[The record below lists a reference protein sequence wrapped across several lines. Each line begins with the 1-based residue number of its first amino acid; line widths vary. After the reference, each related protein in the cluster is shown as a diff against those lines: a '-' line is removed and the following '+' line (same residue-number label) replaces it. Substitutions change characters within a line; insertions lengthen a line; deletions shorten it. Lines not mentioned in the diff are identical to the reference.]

1 MIRDLRAA
9 LRILLHKPGA
19 AVLIVASLA
28 AAIGLSTAAF
38 SILDAYALRD
48 LPVREPRT
56 LLWAQAATR
65 EQRPDNFSW
74 TEYQAL
80 ASRVRLFSAILAQDR
95 ESPRVKLPDHDDFPI
110 TTGVSDNYFDLLGVS
125 AQRGDVFHTGAGAD
139 GQAVISRHY
148 WEQALGSDPHA
159 LGRILAIGPGQVR
172 IIGILPAGFAG
183 VDRGLRTD
191 IFVPTQTLF
200 GTLQIA
206 RPNQTH
212 DTRFELLARMRGVTD
227 LDRAQAEMN
236 GVLRQVERE
245 GDAPGP
251 DRKAIVSAFTESGLG
266 AKLETNSVFLAAMAL
281 LILIAGANLAN
292 LRLVENEA
300 RRRDTA
306 IRMALGAGPMQLARQ
321 HFSETLILCSA
332 GSAAGLLL
340 AVWLLRAAPA
350 LLAGGKAY
358 IDYGVRL
365 DARTFAFAAASL
377 MAVALIGALIPL
389 SDAWKRRLADPMQ
402 GARTTGRSRW
412 LGALVVAQMALVT
425 CVACSAGVLWRS
437 LQNVAAIR
445 PAMDPGRNL
454 LLLVGFWER
463 LANPETRVAAMA
475 AHLGELPGVRAVAWA
490 RRALLSGSGGG
501 AIVDVEVGALPKYSF
516 RYDQVSPGYFATT
529 GARVLAGR
537 AFLDSDAPFAAP
549 VTMVNAAFERRF
561 FGIGKATGAWV
572 KINGKQRQIVGVVE
586 DGPTIHLRETI
597 QPYLYF
603 PFAQMPVSS
612 VTWFIQPTGDADAL
626 ADSIRASAH
635 RWDGEFTIG
644 NMTTLRS
651 FMRDARSSEEL
662 ATDLTGSLAIA
673 GLLLAAAGL
682 FGVSLF
688 AVTRRTREF
697 GVRVAVGAAPA
708 SIARLVLKEAA
719 TRVVFA
725 LPLGWMLAFASR
737 RAMQRLLYGIAPDD
751 PWTFLTASAV
761 VALAGTIA
769 VLHPALQAART
780 DPLTALRRD

>member
-1 MIRDLRAA
+1 MIRDLRVA

-19 AVLIVASLA
+19 AMLIVASLA

-48 LPVREPRT
+48 LPVRVPRT

-74 TEYQAL
+74 TEYQAM
-80 ASRVRLFSAILAQDR
+80 ASQARIFIGILAQDR
-95 ESPRVKLPDHDDFPI
+95 ESPRVKLPDRDDFPI

-125 AQRGDVFHTGAGAD
+125 AQRGDVFHTGVGAD
-139 GQAVISRHY
+139 GEAVISQHY
-148 WEQALGSDPHA
+148 WEQAFGRDPHA
-159 LGRILAIGPGQVR
+159 VGRILGIGPGQVR

-183 VDRGLRTD
+183 VDRGLRTE

-212 DTRFELLARMRGVTD
+212 DTRFEVLARLRSGVN
-227 LDRAQAEMN
+227 LDRAQTEMN

-251 DRKAIVSAFTESGLG
+251 DRKAIVSAFTENGLG

-321 HFSETLILCSA
+321 HFTETLILCGA

-340 AVWLLRAAPA
+340 AAWLLRAAPA
-350 LLAGGKAY
+350 LLAGGKSY

-377 MAVALIGALIPL
+377 IAVALIGALIPL

-454 LLLVGFWER
+454 LLLSGFWEN
-463 LANPETRVAAMA
+463 LANPETRVAALA
-475 AHLGELPGVRAVAWA
+475 AHCGELPGIRSVAWA

-501 AIVDVEVGALPKYSF
+501 AIVDVEVGGQPKYSF
-516 RYDQVSPGYFATT
+516 HYDQVSPGYFATT

-537 AFLDSDAPFAAP
+537 TFLDSDVPAATP
-549 VTMVNAAFERRF
+549 VAMVNAAFERRF

-572 KINGKQRQIVGVVE
+572 KINGRQRQIVGVAE

-612 VTWFIQPTGDADAL
+612 VTWFIQPTGDTATL
-626 ADSIRASAH
+626 ADSIRGSAR

-644 NMTTLRS
+644 SMTTMHS
-651 FMRDARSSEEL
+651 FLRDARSSEEL

-688 AVTRRTREF
+688 AVTKRTREF

-719 TRVVFA
+719 IRVAFA
-725 LPLGWMLAFASR
+725 LPLGWMLSFASR
-737 RAMQRLLYGIAPDD
+737 HAMERLVYGIAPDD
-751 PWTFLTASAV
+751 PWTLLAASAV

-769 VLHPALQAART
+769 ALHPALRAART
-780 DPLTALRRD
+780 DPMAALRHD